1 MSDSVAPA
9 PVTPSGTIQLA
20 ADQLD
25 ILRLLAQGLTVETVA
40 RRLDMSDRTLRRRV
54 RAIADDL
61 RVDSTI
67 EAIVWAVRH
76 QLI

>member
-1 MSDSVAPA
+1 
-9 PVTPSGTIQLA
+9 
-20 ADQLD
+20 
-25 ILRLLAQGLTVETVA
+25 LTVETVA

-61 RVDSTI
+61 GVDSTI

>member
-1 MSDSVAPA
+1 V
-9 PVTPSGTIQLA
+9 PSETIQLA

-61 RVDSTI
+61 GVDSTI

>member
-1 MSDSVAPA
+1 
-9 PVTPSGTIQLA
+9 VTPSGTIQLA

-40 RRLDMSDRTLRRRV
+40 RRLDMSERTLRRRV

-61 RVDSTI
+61 GVDSTI

>member
-1 MSDSVAPA
+1 
-9 PVTPSGTIQLA
+9 VTPSGTIQLA

-61 RVDSTI
+61 GVDSTI

>member
-1 MSDSVAPA
+1 MSDSVAPV
-9 PVTPSGTIQLA
+9 PVTPSETIQLA

-61 RVDSTI
+61 GVDSTI

>member
-25 ILRLLAQGLTVETVA
+25 ILRLLAQELTVETVA

-61 RVDSTI
+61 GVDTTI

>member
-1 MSDSVAPA
+1 M
-9 PVTPSGTIQLA
+9 TPSGTIQLA

-40 RRLDMSDRTLRRRV
+40 RRLDMSERTLRRRV

-61 RVDSTI
+61 GVDSTI